1 MNGVDT
7 IDFGRAFAGRSP
19 VRPRAGVHTL
29 ITGLTG
35 SGKGSVTANWLKHTV
50 EGVNAGI
57 VRNWAIDLKGGME
70 FGMVDTAMIHR
81 HAWYIDEAL
90 PMLKDLDREVR
101 SRTEWARGR
110 TRRIDPC
117 EEFPRIN
124 LFIDEAAELCTAPTR
139 ELRKVT
145 DEATGYLD
153 SIMRLSRAVGV
164 VVIAATQDPRQQSM
178 PLRPRFPQR
187 VALRLS
193 TESESEMALGEEALK
208 LGARPHRISVDRPGE
223 AYFYDSELRL
233 VQHFRAP
240 YVTDDELRHL
250 STTVAAKRQAQRR
263 TVVAAAQRRGG
274 R

>member
-1 MNGVDT
+1 MTPPSESVCL
-7 IDFGRAFAGRSP
+7 GRALKRRSP
-19 VRPRAGVHTL
+19 VLLRSGVHTL

-35 SGKGSVTANWLKHTV
+35 SGKGSITANWLKATV
-50 EGVNAGI
+50 PFVRDGI
-57 VRNWAIDLKGGME
+57 VENDAIDLKGGME
-70 FGMVDTAMIHR
+70 FGIVDPTLISR
-81 HAWYIDEAL
+81 HAWCISDAL
-90 PMLKDLDREVR
+90 TLLKELDQEVHD
-101 SRTEWARGR
+101 RTEWARGK
-110 TRRIDPC
+110 TRRIDPSK
-117 EEFPRIN
+117 EFPRIN

-139 ELRKVT
+139 ELRKMT

-187 VALRLS
+187 IALRLN

-250 STTVAAKRQAQRR
+250 STIVAAKR
-263 TVVAAAQRRGG
+263 
-274 R
+274 

>member
-1 MNGVDT
+1 MTPAATDSVLL
-7 IDFGRAFAGRSP
+7 GRAARRSP
-19 VRPRAGVHTL
+19 VLLRANVHTL

-35 SGKGSVTANWLKHTV
+35 SGKGSITANWLKSTV
-50 EGVNAGI
+50 ALVASGVAE
-57 VRNWAIDLKGGME
+57 NWVIDLKGGME
-70 FGMVDTAMIHR
+70 FGMVDPLLIRR
-81 HAWYIDEAL
+81 HAWDMPDAL
-90 PMLKDLDREVR
+90 ALLKELDKEVR

-117 EEFPRIN
+117 REFPRIN

-139 ELRKVT
+139 EQRKTT

-187 VALRLS
+187 VALRLN
-193 TESESEMALGEEALK
+193 TESESEMTLGEEALK

-223 AYFYDSELRL
+223 AYFYDSELRV

-250 STTVAAKRQAQRR
+250 STVAAAKR
-263 TVVAAAQRRGG
+263 
-274 R
+274 

>member
-1 MNGVDT
+1 MTRDMVDL
-7 IDFGRAFAGRSP
+7 GRTLQRRSP
-19 VRPRAGVHTL
+19 VLLRADVHTL

-35 SGKGSVTANWLKHTV
+35 SGKGSITANWLKATV
-50 EGVNAGI
+50 SGVLEGTVQ
-57 VRNWAIDLKGGME
+57 NWAIDLKGGME
-70 FGMVDTAMIHR
+70 FGMVDPAVISR
-81 HAWYIDEAL
+81 HAWYVNDSLVI
-90 PMLKDLDREVR
+90 LKDLDTEVR
-101 SRTEWARGR
+101 NRTDWARGK
-110 TRRIDPC
+110 TRRIVRNTTY
-117 EEFPRIN
+117 PRIN
-124 LFIDEAAELCTAPTR
+124 LFIDEAAELCVAPTR
-139 ELRKVT
+139 ELRKTT

-193 TESESEMALGEEALK
+193 MESESEMALGEEALK

-240 YVTDDELRHL
+240 YVTDEELKHL
-250 STTVAAKRQAQRR
+250 STTVAAKR
-263 TVVAAAQRRGG
+263 
-274 R
+274 